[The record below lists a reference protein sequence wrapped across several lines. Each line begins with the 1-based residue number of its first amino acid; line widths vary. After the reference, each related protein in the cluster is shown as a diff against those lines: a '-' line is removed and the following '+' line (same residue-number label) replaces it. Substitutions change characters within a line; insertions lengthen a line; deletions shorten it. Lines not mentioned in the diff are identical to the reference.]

1 MRRRQFIQFVSA
13 LVLAP
18 VLSYVP
24 APAIAQDKTNVS
36 FRLDWS
42 IYGTHA
48 PFYLALKEGLYE
60 REGLNV
66 TIGEGQGSAT
76 VAKLIAQGAD
86 PIGFVDFGT
95 LARSVEQG
103 MPLKGVMRL
112 MSDVTVII
120 SHADNPIKEP
130 KELEGKIVAFAPAE
144 STAQIFP
151 ALLANQ
157 GIDPNSVS
165 VLTPAVGAK
174 NAVFLQKR
182 ADAIPAHVNVQV
194 AQLEAL
200 GATVSYF
207 KFSDFGVS
215 QMNNGIVVNTGFLDQ
230 NPDAVR
236 GFLKA
241 TVEAFEIA
249 EKEPERAVDALISAL
264 PEHGKNRSQLLRQLE
279 LGSGSLKTKYTED
292 KPLGWIDDRD
302 WEETQNLLVTYGGM
316 SRKVPVEQLS
326 TNEFLPEQ

>member
-1 MRRRQFIQFVSA
+1 MHKLKFIQFMSA
-13 LVLAP
+13 LLLAP
-18 VLSYVP
+18 VLSL
-24 APAIAQDKTNVS
+24 APAVAKDKTDVS

-66 TIGEGQGSAT
+66 SIGEGQGSAT
-76 VAKLIAQGAD
+76 VAKLIAQGGD
-86 PIGFVDFGT
+86 PIGFVDYGT

-112 MSDVTVII
+112 MSDVTVVI
-120 SHADNPIKEP
+120 SHADSPIKEP
-130 KELEGKIVAFAPAE
+130 KELAGKVVAFAPAE

-157 GIDPNSVS
+157 GIDPGSVS

-174 NAVFLQKR
+174 NAIFLQKR
-182 ADAIPAHVNVQV
+182 ADAIPGHINVQV

-207 KFSDFGVS
+207 RFSDFGVS
-215 QMNNGIVVNTGFLDQ
+215 QMNNGIIVNSGFLDK
-230 NPDAVR
+230 NPEAVR

-241 TVEAFEIA
+241 TAEAFEISA
-249 EKEPERAVDALISAL
+249 KEPERAVDALISAL
-264 PEHGKNRSQLLRQLE
+264 PEQRKNRSQLLRQLE
-279 LGSGSLKTKYTED
+279 LGSGSLKTRHTQD

-316 SRKVPVEQLS
+316 PRKVPVERLS
-326 TNEFLPEQ
+326 TNEFLPKQ